1 MSRTVYNRI
10 CAYSKCSREFE
21 TEDPNAQCCC
31 PEHQLFYFQEL
42 IARGKDADDIPAEDL
57 VRINRKYRPSK
68 ELSDSMN
75 ELMSLALE
83 AAEMNMSYGELM
95 KKKFTETK
103 QYK

>member
-10 CAYSKCSREFE
+10 CAYSKCDAEFE
-21 TEDPNAQCCC
+21 TEYPSVQCCC
-31 PEHQLFYFQEL
+31 PEHQLHYFREL
-42 IARGKDADDIPAEDL
+42 IEGGIMPTDL
-57 VRINRKYRPSK
+57 AVEEQSKVNWKYRPSK

-75 ELMSLALE
+75 ELMCLALE

-95 KKKFTETK
+95 EKKYAETK